1 MPEQFDLF
9 IRLGVSM
16 AIGFLIGLQ
25 REHAY
30 GGEGRN
36 IIAGE
41 RTFSLIALGGFL
53 ATMLADQMDSPL
65 ILVIVLFI
73 IGMLITAG
81 HFAKVSQSE
90 RSGITTEIA
99 IVIATLIGALSYLN
113 YLTLAAA
120 IGIATTVML
129 SLKIQT
135 DRFVEAITNADIAA
149 ALQLAVISV
158 IVLPILPNQSFL
170 PPPFDILN
178 PFSIWLMVVF
188 ISAISFLGY
197 VLIKAV
203 GSSRGIGLTGL
214 LGGIVSSTAVT
225 MSFSGRSKQN
235 PQQSKRIG
243 QAVML
248 AWMVMFARVLIE
260 VGVLNLALLK
270 LVWAPILLIA
280 SVGVIYSAYL
290 YVSDRTEDFA
300 DVKFG
305 NPFSLS
311 TALKFGLVYAIVLL
325 ISNAAQFYW
334 GDTGVLISSVLSG
347 SVNMTAITLSLA
359 QLSSSGG
366 IDITLAGQGLIFATL
381 ANTLVKAS
389 IVLISGS
396 KNLKKAI
403 IPGAVLVLFASIIAI
418 SMI

>member
-1 MPEQFDLF
+1 MTEQFDLF

-53 ATMLADQMDSPL
+53 ATMLADQMGSPW
-65 ILVIVLFI
+65 ILVSVMIV

-99 IVIATLIGALSYLN
+99 IVIATMIGALSYLN

-225 MSFSGRSKQN
+225 MSFAGRSNQN

-248 AWMVMFARVLIE
+248 AWMVMFARVLVE
-260 VGVLNLALLK
+260 VGVLNLELLK
-270 LVWAPILLIA
+270 LVWLPILVIA
-280 SVGVIYSAYL
+280 GVGVLYSAYL
-290 YVSDRTEDFA
+290 YFSDRTEDFA

-359 QLSSSGG
+359 QLSSTGG
-366 IDITLAGQGLIFATL
+366 IDLTLAGQGLIFATL

-396 KNLKKAI
+396 QNLKKAI
-403 IPGAVLVLFASIIAI
+403 IPGAVLVLLASIFAI